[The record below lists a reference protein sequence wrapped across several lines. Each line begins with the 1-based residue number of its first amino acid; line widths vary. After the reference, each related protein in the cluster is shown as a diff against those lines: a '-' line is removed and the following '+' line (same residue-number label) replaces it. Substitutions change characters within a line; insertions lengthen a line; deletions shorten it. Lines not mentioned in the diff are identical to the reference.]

1 MITNLSQ
8 FNTPNPALPRRTDD
22 PSLRASQFDRGG
34 PVPPSRTLA
43 GKVAAPMNVGDGMMP
58 TMAGLGE
65 NSRPPGCALGSD
77 GGSRMLGMDRRSNG
91 NGMQRSK
98 SWRY

>member
-22 PSLRASQFDRGG
+22 PSMRASQFDRGG

-43 GKVAAPMNVGDGMMP
+43 GKVAAPYTCPAPTDRMP
-58 TMAGLGE
+58 GLGE